1 MKKVIRLTEND
12 LVRIVKRVINED
24 NLQGGGFGADR
35 DESGNKLGTG
45 YRKKTATQNQVYTFD
60 NTKMKTGTD
69 TIDTT
74 TRDYSNLLFDIETI
88 LKDKQIP
95 STTVTVTGGASSVGA
110 DRGFDNEALAKR
122 RANNLIAQLKKD
134 IPNID
139 SKIKFITNTKVGDAT
154 KKDSKEA
161 LDQQFVKVNFS
172 KLVTSPAGTI
182 ELDNTAVDL
191 NLKKIDIPNNKLVF
205 EKRKRLCIQLPEKN
219 VDTVKKLITLYNKKL
234 TDAGKTPI
242 DFTWGVYDV

>member
-1 MKKVIRLTEND
+1 MKKVIRLTERD
-12 LVRIVKRVINED
+12 LTRIIKRVISED

-74 TRDYSNLLFDIETI
+74 TKDYSNLLIDIKNI

-110 DRGFDNEALAKR
+110 NRGFDNEALAKR
-122 RANNLIAQLKKD
+122 RANKLIAQLKKD

-139 SKIKFITNTKVGDAT
+139 SKIKFITNTKVGSAT
-154 KKDSKEA
+154 EKDSKDA
-161 LDQQFVKVNFS
+161 LDQQYVKVNFS
-172 KLVTSPAGTI
+172 KSVTSPVGTI
-182 ELDNTAVDL
+182 ELDNTAVSTDTR
-191 NLKKIDIPNNKLVF
+191 NIDIPNTKF
-205 EKRKRLCIQLPEKN
+205 TIKKRKRLCVQLPEDSVN
-219 VDTVKKLITLYNKKL
+219 DIKKLIKKYQ
-234 TDAGKTPI
+234 TDNNIEYMPI
-242 DFTWGVYDV
+242 GVYDV

>member
-1 MKKVIRLTEND
+1 MKRIIKLTERD
-12 LVRIVKRVINED
+12 LTRIVKRIINED

-60 NTKMKTGTD
+60 NTNMKTGTD

-74 TRDYSNLLFDIETI
+74 TRDYSNLLFDIKNI
-88 LKDKQIP
+88 LKDKQIS
-95 STTVTVTGGASSVGA
+95 STTVTVTGGASSVGKN
-110 DRGFDNEALAKR
+110 RGFDNEALAKR

-139 SKIKFITNTKVGDAT
+139 SKIDFITNTKVGTAT
-154 KKDSKEA
+154 EKDSKEA

-172 KLVTSPAGTI
+172 KSVTSPVGTI

-191 NLKKIDIPNNKLVF
+191 NLKKIDIPNNKFVF
-205 EKRKRLCIQLPEKN
+205 EKRKRLCVQLPEGSVN
-219 VDTVKKLITLYNKKL
+219 DIKKLIKKYQ
-234 TDAGKTPI
+234 TDNNIKYMPI
-242 DFTWGVYDV
+242 GVYDV